1 MQQNDKDSET
11 IKYKYA
17 LVNQGVSS
25 WVAYVHVSL
34 VL

>member
-17 LVNQGVSS
+17 LVNQG
-25 WVAYVHVSL
+25 APIL
-34 VL
+34 VFGT

>member
-1 MQQNDKDSET
+1 MQQNDKASET
-11 IKYKYA
+11 IKYA
-17 LVNQGVSS
+17 LVDQGVSN